1 MLPQKHSEPYRALLL
16 LRHSFHFLRG
26 LGRQRDG
33 WNLTKAGLLV
43 VLQRWRTTAEF
54 RWPNSKYWIELLFAV
69 VMTSRLTLWN
79 SYLLKVPQITIIKMP
94 RMKLV

>member
-43 VLQRWRTTAEF
+43 VLQR
-54 RWPNSKYWIELLFAV
+54 
-69 VMTSRLTLWN
+69 
-79 SYLLKVPQITIIKMP
+79 
-94 RMKLV
+94 